1 MYKKFDELFIDETR
15 YGTKIKTDQ
24 YLSEGKYPIV
34 DQGQKKIS
42 GYTDI
47 EDGIFKE
54 VPAIIFGDH
63 TRLIK
68 YIDAPF
74 FIGADGV
81 KIIRSRL
88 KEINY
93 KYLYY
98 ALLNVS
104 IPNTGYN
111 RHFKWLKETKIY
123 YPDSEKQK
131 YIVEVLDKISLI
143 IEKKN
148 KQIEQWD
155 FLLKSLF
162 IEMFGDISDQE
173 NVEVS
178 RICKLITD
186 GTHQPPKFEES
197 GIPFLFVSN
206 IVTNNITY
214 DTEKFI
220 SEETYKELIKR
231 TPIEIGD
238 LLLSTVGSYG
248 HSAIVKFAKR
258 FCFQRHIAY
267 LKPKSE
273 IVDSEYFRSAILSDN
288 VQRQI
293 HSCVRGI
300 AQKTLNLSEIRKL
313 CIPLPPMVQQ
323 QQFANIVRGIDK
335 SKLAVKKSLEEL
347 EILKKSLM
355 QKYFA

>member
-1 MYKKFDELFIDETR
+1 MYKKFDELFIDETK

-68 YIDAPF
+68 YIDVPF

-162 IEMFGDISDQE
+162 IEMFGDISDQDK
-173 NVEVS
+173 VEVS

-186 GTHQPPKFEES
+186 GTHQPPKFEER

-248 HSAIVKFAKR
+248 HAAIVKFTKR

-267 LKPKSE
+267 LKPKYK

-293 HSCVRGI
+293 HLGVKGI

-313 CIPLPPMVQQ
+313 RIPLPPMVQQ
-323 QQFANIVRGIDK
+323 QQFAKVVIEIDK